1 MRRYH
6 NRNHHY
12 NQSLCDFSEH
22 DELCMEHLQHC
33 RLPRLPE
40 GRGALRYNIMLRN
53 ILKMVMA
60 EYCIYVYT
68 LIGIKEI
75 KMISLQIHKW
85 ATTLAKAESV

>member
-1 MRRYH
+1 
-6 NRNHHY
+6 
-12 NQSLCDFSEH
+12 
-22 DELCMEHLQHC
+22 
-33 RLPRLPE
+33 
-40 GRGALRYNIMLRN
+40 
-53 ILKMVMA
+53 MVMA